1 MTRKADGIRRRWCKP
16 SRPTVGGAHGYKARN
31 KTKGVGLM
39 TNENRWA
46 IYARRAGHKKV
57 HPCAPSRGLYN
68 CPLSDMDRY
77 PTKRAAEAVC
87 AAMARIYPSFTFF
100 VRYLRPFS

>member
-1 MTRKADGIRRRWCKP
+1 MA
-16 SRPTVGGAHGYKARN
+16 
-31 KTKGVGLM
+31 
-39 TNENRWA
+39 NENRWA

-77 PTKRAAEAVC
+77 PTKRAAEAVQ
-87 AAMARIYPSFTFF
+87 ASLARENPRFSFS
-100 VRYLRPFS
+100 VRYIRASQ

>member
-1 MTRKADGIRRRWCKP
+1 MA
-16 SRPTVGGAHGYKARN
+16 
-31 KTKGVGLM
+31 
-39 TNENRWA
+39 NENRWA
-46 IYARRAGHKKV
+46 IYARRAGHKNV

-87 AAMARIYPSFTFF
+87 AAMTRIHPSFTFF
-100 VRYLRPFS
+100 VRYLHSPSY

>member
-1 MTRKADGIRRRWCKP
+1 MA
-16 SRPTVGGAHGYKARN
+16 
-31 KTKGVGLM
+31 
-39 TNENRWA
+39 NENRWA

-77 PTKRAAEAVC
+77 PTKRAAEAVQ
-87 AAMARIYPSFTFF
+87 ASLPVRIHDFRSLFATFTHLSESYFT
-100 VRYLRPFS
+100 YLQSE

>member
-1 MTRKADGIRRRWCKP
+1 MA
-16 SRPTVGGAHGYKARN
+16 
-31 KTKGVGLM
+31 
-39 TNENRWA
+39 NETRWA

-77 PTKRAAEAVC
+77 PTKRAAEAVQ
-87 AAMARIYPSFTFF
+87 ASLARENPRFSFF
-100 VRYLRPFS
+100 VRYIRASQ